1 MLIEIFVSLY
11 SILAMSKMTTKLTSQ
26 QRSFLRALGQ
36 KDDLTPR
43 TAPSSPSTFSALER
57 FQGQNRSRS
66 RAATFR
72 RAVGTPLPVSAEERE
87 QAKGSLR
94 LLHRKMKKTALDKKR
109 HEVLMAHRVEKR
121 EETQRQ
127 ILKKRAQ
134 LERKI
139 TKDGRASTTGDR
151 AARKLQA
158 MTTKEW
164 ADSLRSERG
173 GRRRTRKR
181 KRRMGRRKPR
191 RHRTRRRKRRKITRR
206 RRRR

>member
-1 MLIEIFVSLY
+1 
-11 SILAMSKMTTKLTSQ
+11 MSKMTTKLTSQ

-72 RAVGTPLPVSAEERE
+72 RAVGTRLPVSAEERE

-94 LLHRKMKKTALDKKR
+94 LLHRKMKKTALHKKR

-139 TKDGRASTTGDR
+139 TKKGRASTTGDR